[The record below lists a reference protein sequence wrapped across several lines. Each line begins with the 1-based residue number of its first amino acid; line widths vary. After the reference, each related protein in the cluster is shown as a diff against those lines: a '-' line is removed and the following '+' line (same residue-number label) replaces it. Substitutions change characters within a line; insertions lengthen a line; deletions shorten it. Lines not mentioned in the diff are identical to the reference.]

1 MKRIAHETQTGIEEE
16 EEVKKRESLLIHT
29 MFGRI
34 YATDLFIFL
43 CEFQTMT

>member
-1 MKRIAHETQTGIEEE
+1 MEEE
-16 EEVKKRESLLIHT
+16 EAVKKRDSLLIHT

-43 CEFQTMT
+43 FESQTMT